1 MGGDQEEPSTW
12 AIAKMT
18 VFEGGLHTCTANKS
32 EELASLDD
40 NGKYFLSSYPTL
52 TPLPR
57 NTKGIRS
64 HV

>member
-1 MGGDQEEPSTW
+1 
-12 AIAKMT
+12 MT